1 MDKQMKTI
9 ATGLAVSGISMFLV
23 PLFFNKIMVVINML
37 IFIGFTIAGMAKIFK
52 SKGITIKDLDCA
64 LDNKMAQSYNQKQ
77 YANFF
82 LYTSI
87 RPLIMVA
94 LIVTCLYMITFL
106 IF

>member
-23 PLFFNKIMVVINML
+23 PLFFDKIMVVINML

-52 SKGITIKDLDCA
+52 SKGITIKDLDMTIEK
-64 LDNKMAQSYNQKQ
+64 KMSQSYQEKQ
-77 YANFF
+77 YGSFF
-82 LYTSI
+82 LYTSV

-94 LIVTCLYMITFL
+94 LIVSCLYMITFL
-106 IF
+106 VF